1 MNYGD
6 VMMMERE
13 GVVKSEIIKE
23 IYETF
28 KVDADD
34 IERAASAARVGYPNE
49 PIQYYFL
56 ADCVRTGRNLKEDYD
71 LESEMGSEVM
81 DAVREAADSAV
92 PYQTYM
98 VWRLW
103 IEFGYETDAYS
114 DFGLE
119 PSLGNLENVAQVQ
132 LMSYAES
139 IIYTFGDE

>member
-6 VMMMERE
+6 IMMMRRE

-71 LESEMGSEVM
+71 LESEMGAEIM
-81 DAVREAADSAV
+81 DAVREAAD
-92 PYQTYM
+92 M
-98 VWRLW
+98 K
-103 IEFGYETDAYS
+103 
-114 DFGLE
+114 
-119 PSLGNLENVAQVQ
+119 
-132 LMSYAES
+132 LMHTQ
-139 IIYTFGDE
+139 ILVLNRH

>member
-6 VMMMERE
+6 IMMMRRE

-34 IERAASAARVGYPNE
+34 IKRAASAARVGYPNE

-71 LESEMGSEVM
+71 LESEMGAEIM